1 MDWTI
6 TQIALVVLCAMGSG
20 LIFSSLG
27 YAPVLGYIITGI
39 ALGPSGFKLIA
50 DRQSANLLSELGIM
64 LLLFVIGL
72 GLSFEKIKNIWKSSV
87 GITIVSLALTMLLCF
102 LAGTALK
109 LSFGQILLITFC
121 LSLSSTAV
129 TVKSLKPSFGDNIGS
144 NSFGILIVQD
154 VLALLMVLVLNMF
167 GSGGFDQKAVYKCC
181 AIGVFVFG
189 ILFYFA
195 KYHKHVD
202 KLTNFLRKHTDMI
215 SIMVFGLCLGGALL
229 AEFAG
234 LSAAFGAFIMGLI
247 LGNSN
252 LVDKV
257 KTTAEPVEE
266 LLLMTFF
273 LGVGLMVDLD
283 FIWFNIW
290 LIALALLF
298 VMFGKTLITILTLR
312 IFRFTTQDSF
322 IISVL
327 LAHVGEFSFMLVY
340 TALRQNIIDVY
351 GMHFLVSVT
360 ALSLFFSPFW
370 VKFAERCR
378 RIARSVTEL
387 SAWEFFKL
395 ANKDEFGKCRR
406 LLAFVSTVSHNSMML
421 AYNTVRVIRRRGGTR
436 KPKGETAEVEV
447 ENVKRDGS
455 KKRDEKSDGK
465 HIENEKHGEMVEV
478 KAEIRDNSSNDENIG
493 KEENGEEH
501 HEEMDS
507 EIPERLVDADSIEQ
521 NIVDVGEAAYNQE
534 MNDENDEGVER
545 DREEDAG
552 ENDEGIKIESEGKV
566 IEVSEGEYSTEI
578 ENESHGEDKRNDENV
593 DSRDQN

>member
-39 ALGPSGFKLIA
+39 VLGPSGFKLIA

-72 GLSFEKIKNIWKSSV
+72 GLSFEKIRNIWKSAV
-87 GITIVSLALTMLLCF
+87 GITLVSLGFTLLLCF
-102 LAGTALK
+102 AAGTVFK
-109 LSFGQILLITFC
+109 LTFGQILLVTFC

-129 TVKSLKPSFGDNIGS
+129 TVKSLKQLANFGENIES
-144 NSFGILIVQD
+144 NAFGILIVQD
-154 VLALLMVLVLNMF
+154 VVALLMVLVLNMF

-189 ILFYFA
+189 ILFYFSR
-195 KYHKHVD
+195 YHKHVD
-202 KLTNFLRKHTDMI
+202 KLTNFLRKHSDMI

-234 LSAAFGAFIMGLI
+234 LSAAFGAFIVGLI

-252 LVDKV
+252 LADEV
-257 KTTAEPVEE
+257 KIIAEPVEE
-266 LLLMTFF
+266 LLLMAFF

-298 VMFGKTLITILTLR
+298 VMFGKTLITVLTLR
-312 IFRFTTQDSF
+312 VFSFTTQDAF

-327 LAHVGEFSFMLVY
+327 LAHIGEFSFMLVY
-340 TALRQNIIDVY
+340 TALRQNVIDVY

-378 RIARSVTEL
+378 RIARSVTDL

-395 ANKDEFGKCRR
+395 ASRDEIGKCRR
-406 LLAFVSTVSHNSMML
+406 LLAFIATVSHNSMTL
-421 AYNTVRVIRRRGGTR
+421 ARNTVKSMKGRSPKGKERRR
-436 KPKGETAEVEV
+436 KGDECAPAAAE
-447 ENVKRDGS
+447 S
-455 KKRDEKSDGK
+455 A
-465 HIENEKHGEMVEV
+465 ENERE
-478 KAEIRDNSSNDENIG
+478 A
-493 KEENGEEH
+493 
-501 HEEMDS
+501 
-507 EIPERLVDADSIEQ
+507 VD
-521 NIVDVGEAAYNQE
+521 
-534 MNDENDEGVER
+534 
-545 DREEDAG
+545 DAG
-552 ENDEGIKIESEGKV
+552 ENIAQVENIAEY
-566 IEVSEGEYSTEI
+566 GENKS
-578 ENESHGEDKRNDENV
+578 GQVEDIVENDENRKESGEDSKKDKDV
-593 DSRDQN
+593 DEGKNKN

>member
-1 MDWTI
+1 MKLEDAYKKKLETSKKLAIHERKIIELLTIIVYNESQYVEQCDFMDWTI

-39 ALGPSGFKLIA
+39 VLGPSGFKLIA

-72 GLSFEKIKNIWKSSV
+72 GLSFEKIRNIWKSAV
-87 GITIVSLALTMLLCF
+87 GITLVSLGFTILLCF
-102 LAGTALK
+102 AAGTLLK
-109 LSFGQILLITFC
+109 LTFSQILLVTFC

-129 TVKSLKPSFGDNIGS
+129 TVKSLKQLANFGENIES
-144 NSFGILIVQD
+144 NAFGILIVQD
-154 VLALLMVLVLNMF
+154 VVALLMVLVLNMF

-195 KYHKHVD
+195 RYHKHVD
-202 KLTNFLRKHTDMI
+202 KLTNFLRKHSDMI

-234 LSAAFGAFIMGLI
+234 LSAAFGAFIVGLI

-252 LVDKV
+252 FADEV
-257 KTTAEPVEE
+257 KIIAEPVEE

-283 FIWFNIW
+283 FVWFNIW
-290 LIALALLF
+290 LIFLALLF
-298 VMFGKTLITILTLR
+298 VMFGKTIITVLTLR
-312 IFRFTTQDSF
+312 VFSFTTQDAF

-327 LAHVGEFSFMLVY
+327 LAHIGEFSFMLVY

-378 RIARSVTEL
+378 RIARSVTDL

-395 ANKDEFGKCRR
+395 ASRSEIGKCRR
-406 LLAFVSTVSHNSMML
+406 LLTFIATVSHNSMTL
-421 AYNTVRVIRRRGGTR
+421 ARNTVRNMRSKGLKGKERQCKEEECVTKESDVIVEDVGGVHEDVEQI
-436 KPKGETAEVEV
+436 ETTV
-447 ENVKRDGS
+447 ENSENIEESGGNT
-455 KKRDEKSDGK
+455 KSD
-465 HIENEKHGEMVEV
+465 ENT
-478 KAEIRDNSSNDENIG
+478 N
-493 KEENGEEH
+493 
-501 HEEMDS
+501 
-507 EIPERLVDADSIEQ
+507 
-521 NIVDVGEAAYNQE
+521 
-534 MNDENDEGVER
+534 
-545 DREEDAG
+545 
-552 ENDEGIKIESEGKV
+552 EGK
-566 IEVSEGEYSTEI
+566 
-578 ENESHGEDKRNDENV
+578 NKN
-593 DSRDQN
+593 